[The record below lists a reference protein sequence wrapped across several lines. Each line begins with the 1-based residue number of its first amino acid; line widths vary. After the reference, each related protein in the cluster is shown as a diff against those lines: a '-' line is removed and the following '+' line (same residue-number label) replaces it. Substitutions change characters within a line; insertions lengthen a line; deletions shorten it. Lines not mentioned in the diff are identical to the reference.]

1 MSDDPHRPHDRNASA
16 RETPPR
22 RRGPV
27 PAHSRDDIATA
38 AITLTDHEG
47 LAGLS
52 MRAVAAALGT
62 GAASLYR
69 YVASRDELLAL
80 MTDHVMRELRPY
92 PAGHDQWLDAML
104 EMSRRQLHL
113 YRRHS
118 WLVDVT
124 QQSPAFGPEALA
136 WLDHCLQVLEP
147 VTASSRAKFE
157 AIAMATGVTTLFA
170 RSELA
175 SQPALPPID
184 SHTYPHVARAISAD
198 ATPAPTDRD
207 LFEDALR
214 SLLVG
219 LLS

>member
-1 MSDDPHRPHDRNASA
+1 MSDDPHRPHEHRASA
-16 RETPPR
+16 KAAPR

-27 PAHSRDDIATA
+27 PAHSRDDIAAA
-38 AITLTDHEG
+38 AITLTDREG

-92 PAGHDQWLDAML
+92 PAGNDQWLDAMV
-104 EMSRRQLHL
+104 EMSRRQLQL

-147 VTASSRAKFE
+147 VTASGRAKFE

-184 SHTYPHVARAISAD
+184 SHAYPHVARAISAD

-207 LFEDALR
+207 LFEDALH
-214 SLLVG
+214 SLLRG

>member
-1 MSDDPHRPHDRNASA
+1 MSDQSRPHRRRASA
-16 RETPPR
+16 GETPRR

-27 PAHSRDDIATA
+27 PAHTRDEIAAA
-38 AITLTDHEG
+38 AITLTDYNG

-80 MTDHVMRELRPY
+80 MTDHVMCELRPY
-92 PAGHDQWLDAML
+92 PAGHDQWLDTML

-118 WLVDVT
+118 WLLDVT

-175 SQPALPPID
+175 PQPALPPID
-184 SHTYPHVARAISAD
+184 SHAYPHVARAISAD

>member
-1 MSDDPHRPHDRNASA
+1 
-16 RETPPR
+16 
-22 RRGPV
+22 
-27 PAHSRDDIATA
+27 
-38 AITLTDHEG
+38 
-47 LAGLS
+47 
-52 MRAVAAALGT
+52 
-62 GAASLYR
+62 
-69 YVASRDELLAL
+69 
-80 MTDHVMRELRPY
+80 MTDHAMRELRPY
-92 PAGHDQWLDAML
+92 PRGHDQWLDAML

-113 YRRHS
+113 YRRHP

-124 QQSPAFGPEALA
+124 QQSPTFGSEALA

-170 RSELA
+170 RSERA
-175 SQPALPPID
+175 SQLALPPID
-184 SHTYPHVARAISAD
+184 SHAYPHVARAISAD
-198 ATPAPTDRD
+198 ATPKPTDRD

>member
-1 MSDDPHRPHDRNASA
+1 MSDPHRPHKRRASA
-16 RETPPR
+16 GETPR

-27 PAHSRDDIATA
+27 PAHNRDDIAAA
-38 AITLTDHEG
+38 AIALTDREG

-92 PAGHDQWLDAML
+92 PAGNDQWLDAMV
-104 EMSRRQLHL
+104 EMSRRQLQL

-147 VTASSRAKFE
+147 VTASGRAKFE

-184 SHTYPHVARAISAD
+184 SHAYPHVARAISAD

-207 LFEDALR
+207 LFEDALH
-214 SLLVG
+214 SLLRG

>member
-1 MSDDPHRPHDRNASA
+1 MSDPHRPHKRRASA
-16 RETPPR
+16 GETPR

-27 PAHSRDDIATA
+27 PAHNRDDIAAA
-38 AITLTDHEG
+38 AIALTDREG

-52 MRAVAAALGT
+52 MRSVAAALGT

-92 PAGHDQWLDAML
+92 PAGNDQWLDAMV
-104 EMSRRQLHL
+104 EMSRRQLQL

-147 VTASSRAKFE
+147 VTASGRAKFE

-184 SHTYPHVARAISAD
+184 SHAYPHVARAISAD

-207 LFEDALR
+207 LFEDALH
-214 SLLVG
+214 SLLRG